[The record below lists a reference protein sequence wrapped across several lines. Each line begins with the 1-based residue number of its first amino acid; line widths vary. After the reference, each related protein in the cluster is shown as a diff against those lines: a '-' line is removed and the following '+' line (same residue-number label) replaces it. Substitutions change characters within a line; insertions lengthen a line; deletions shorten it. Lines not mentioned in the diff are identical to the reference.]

1 MFIDQDTQFGYK
13 YNLLTLVLLCV
24 LTMSRLNVHLS
35 FQMLIES
42 FAGEMCNTA
51 QDHFF
56 FLQKTWFGQDSLVE
70 MFWSHNIT
78 VSYKSINRLICKF
91 VFCLSIPPVQI
102 SSHVM
107 GLLIRYMC
115 STLVLQYLPFP
126 NHPVSCKDI
135 WNENLLLFLC
145 LRLLT

>member
-42 FAGEMCNTA
+42 FAGDMCNTA
-51 QDHFF
+51 QDNFF
-56 FLQKTWFGQDSLVE
+56 FLQKTWFGRDSLVE

-78 VSYKSINRLICKF
+78 VSANLYFACLHHLYKY
-91 VFCLSIPPVQI
+91 PA
-102 SSHVM
+102 M
-107 GLLIRYMC
+107 YWA
-115 STLVLQYLPFP
+115 Y
-126 NHPVSCKDI
+126 
-135 WNENLLLFLC
+135 
-145 LRLLT
+145 